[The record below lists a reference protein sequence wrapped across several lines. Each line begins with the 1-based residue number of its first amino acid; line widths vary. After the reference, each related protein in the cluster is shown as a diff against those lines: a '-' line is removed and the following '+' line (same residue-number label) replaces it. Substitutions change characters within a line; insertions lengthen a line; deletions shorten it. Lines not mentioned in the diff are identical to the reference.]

1 MAINSLPTSSEF
13 RRSSAAGLLTG
24 VLLLAVVVLSRR
36 AVGAVTGLNSA
47 SATCLVAGVVM
58 LIGLLSGLTLKRRQD
73 RADSASLL
81 VLASLCAA
89 PGLVMGLALLPGS
102 DASGLA
108 ALLGEF
114 AILIASSMSLSRDT
128 KQHVIGS
135 PDVVSSLL
143 VDDDAVV
150 VVSASSNSSEGPSS
164 TSPTG
169 ETVSQE
175 LHEPPV
181 VDEVETVVAASPLAG
196 VMQEES
202 DQSELEPELDPSLTQ
217 WMRRALRE
225 GSDVVEGAVRVVL
238 PVGAKQV
245 AVHIPFAPAFSITP
259 DFEAEPLDEADVE
272 VHLSSVH
279 SYGVRFEV
287 TRRAGLDTAI
297 AVQVGYFATAEM
309 QDAVAA

>member
-1 MAINSLPTSSEF
+1 MAINSLPTSSEL

-47 SATCLVAGVVM
+47 SAACLVAGVVM
-58 LIGLLSGLTLKRRQD
+58 LVGLLSGLSLKRRQD

-114 AILIASSMSLSRDT
+114 AILIASSMSLSRDA

-143 VDDDAVV
+143 VVDDAAV

-164 TSPTG
+164 TSPIG
-169 ETVSQE
+169 ATVSQE
-175 LHEPPV
+175 LHDALV
-181 VDEVETVVAASPLAG
+181 IDEFETVAASPLAD
-196 VMQEES
+196 VMQDDAE
-202 DQSELEPELDPSLTQ
+202 QLELEPAFDPSLTQ

-245 AVHIPFAPAFSITP
+245 AVHIPFAPAFSIIP

-287 TRRAGLDTAI
+287 TRRTGLDMAV
-297 AVQVGYFATAEM
+297 AVQVGYFATAET